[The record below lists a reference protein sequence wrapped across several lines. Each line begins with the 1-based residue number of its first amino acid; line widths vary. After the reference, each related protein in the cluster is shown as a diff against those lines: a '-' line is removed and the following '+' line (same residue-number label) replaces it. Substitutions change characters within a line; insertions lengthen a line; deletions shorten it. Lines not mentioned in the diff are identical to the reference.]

1 MDRQKRADLMLVM
14 ITLFWGA
21 SYFLMDVALTDLQP
35 LNLNAFRFLVAFAVL
50 GIVFRKNM
58 RRLNGATA
66 KYGVA
71 VGLSLVMVYI
81 GATYGVKYTSISNA
95 GFICALSTVT
105 TPIIDGIFN
114 HKSPGKKLGIA
125 LFLCTVGMA
134 LLTLGETF
142 RPALGD
148 VICLLCAVFY
158 GVDLVITEHA
168 VAQPEVDPIGLGV
181 FQLSVTGTVMLILSC
196 FLEMPHLPR
205 SESVWGAAL
214 FLSIF
219 CTGICFVVQTVEQQY
234 TSASRAGL
242 IFALEPV
249 FSAVVAYVFADERMG
264 VRGYIGAL
272 LMFLS
277 LVLMELDVGKLLK
290 RGDHDDI

>member
-1 MDRQKRADLMLVM
+1 MGRQRRADLMLVM

-21 SYFLMDVALTDLQP
+21 SYFLMDVAMTDLQP
-35 LNLNAFRFLVAFAVL
+35 LNLNAFRFLVAFFVL
-50 GIVFRKNM
+50 GIIFRKNM
-58 RRLNGATA
+58 LSLNRTTV
-66 KYGVA
+66 KYGVV

-81 GATYGVKYTSISNA
+81 GATYGLKYTSISNA

-105 TPIIDGIFN
+105 TPLIDWLIN
-114 HKSPGKKLGIA
+114 HKSPGKKLAVA
-125 LFLCTVGMA
+125 LVLCTGGMA

-142 RPALGD
+142 RPAPGD

-181 FQLSVTGTVMLILSC
+181 FQLSVTGAVMLLLSC
-196 FLEMPHLPR
+196 LLETPHLPQSR
-205 SESVWGAAL
+205 SVWGAAL

-249 FSAVVAYVFADERMG
+249 FSAIVAYVFADERLG
-264 VRGYIGAL
+264 VRGYIGAS

-277 LVLMELDVGKLLK
+277 LVLMELDVEKLVK
-290 RGDHDDI
+290 RRKHDDV

>member
-1 MDRQKRADLMLVM
+1 MDRQRRADLMLVM

-21 SYFLMDVALTDLQP
+21 SYFLMDVALTNLQP

-50 GIVFRKNM
+50 GIIFRKNM
-58 RRLNGATA
+58 LRLNRTTA
-66 KYGVA
+66 KYGVV

-105 TPIIDGIFN
+105 TPLIDALFN
-114 HKSPGKKLGIA
+114 HKLPGKKLGIA
-125 LFLCTVGMA
+125 LLLCTFGMA

-142 RPALGD
+142 RPAPGD

-181 FQLSVTGTVMLILSC
+181 FQLSVTGAVMLLLSC
-196 FLEMPHLPR
+196 LLETPHLPR
-205 SESVWGAAL
+205 TGSVWGAAL

-249 FSAVVAYVFADERMG
+249 FSAVVAYVFADERLG
-264 VRGYIGAL
+264 VRGYIGAA

-277 LVLMELDVGKLLK
+277 LVLMELDVDKLWKGKK
-290 RGDHDDI
+290 HDDV

>member
-58 RRLNGATA
+58 RHLNRATA

-105 TPIIDGIFN
+105 TPLIDGIFN
-114 HKSPGKKLGIA
+114 HRSPGKKLGIA

-134 LLTLGETF
+134 LMTLGETF

-158 GVDLVITEHA
+158 GVDLVITEYA
-168 VAQPEVDPIGLGV
+168 VAQPEVDPVGLGV
-181 FQLSVTGTVMLILSC
+181 FQLSVTGAVMLLLSC
-196 FLEMPHLPR
+196 FLETPHLPR

-249 FSAVVAYVFADERMG
+249 FSAIVAYVFADERMG
-264 VRGYIGAL
+264 ARGYVGAL

-277 LVLMELDVGKLLK
+277 LVLMELDLEKLLK
-290 RGDHDDI
+290 RKKP

>member
-1 MDRQKRADLMLVM
+1 MDRQRRADLMLVL

-50 GIVFRKNM
+50 GIVFRRNLL
-58 RRLNGATA
+58 RLNRVTA
-66 KYGVA
+66 KYGVV

-81 GATYGVKYTSISNA
+81 GATYGVTYTSISNA

-105 TPIIDGIFN
+105 TPLIDGIFN
-114 HKSPGKKLGIA
+114 HKSPGKKLGFA

-142 RPALGD
+142 RPELGD

-168 VAQPEVDPIGLGV
+168 VAQPEVDPVGLGV
-181 FQLSVTGTVMLILSC
+181 FQLSVTGVVMLLLSC
-196 FLEMPHLPR
+196 FLETPHLPR
-205 SESVWGAAL
+205 SGSVWGAAL

-249 FSAVVAYVFADERMG
+249 FSAVVAYVFADERLG
-264 VRGYIGAL
+264 VRGYVGAL

-277 LVLMELDVGKLLK
+277 LILMELDVDKLLK
-290 RGDHDDI
+290 RGKHDDV